1 MSFDGTSTRRDSVYL
16 TPRPSVDHS
25 SFGSPFASE
34 LPFPQAPAL
43 PTGAP
48 TSQQMLSGCSST
60 VSMQS
65 RGSATAQAIIEST
78 QALEAELLKLRQ
90 SHSDKDREIAALRAS
105 IALTAYQDSS
115 TNGQALDDPTAC
127 TATDSLAD
135 VSKGDEA
142 EADAGYSILS
152 PAFGHLRRAY
162 ARSCSLPVV
171 GGVARV
177 GLRTADACVSRATRW
192 ASCEQV
198 GKDVDGLLQYVDEQ
212 VLTPRLQKARS
223 RSLALCE
230 PALRKV
236 DPLLVRSSALL
247 AGLLS
252 APRGFAE
259 AFRRRAT
266 SPAVWLREVLQGWY
280 GTPPGRLA
288 MEDKLSKSAEAASVT
303 AAVTAA
309 AANGSTGGVISQCTG
324 EEEQTAEASH
334 D

>member
-1 MSFDGTSTRRDSVYL
+1 MYH

-34 LPFPQAPAL
+34 LPFPQAPPVPA
-43 PTGAP
+43 GAP
-48 TSQQMLSGCSST
+48 TAQPMLSGSPST

-78 QALEAELLKLRQ
+78 QALEAELLRLRQ
-90 SHSDKDREIAALRAS
+90 SHSEKDREIAALRAS
-105 IALTAYQDSS
+105 IVLTALVDPGTSS
-115 TNGQALDDPTAC
+115 QALEDPAAC
-127 TATDSLAD
+127 PATDGLAD
-135 VSKGDEA
+135 VVKADEA
-142 EADAGYSILS
+142 EAAAVYSILS

-162 ARSCSLPVV
+162 ARSCDLPIV
-171 GGVARV
+171 GRVARA
-177 GLRTADACVSRATRW
+177 GLRTADACVSRATKW

-212 VLTPRLQKARS
+212 VLTPRLQKARVG
-223 RSLALCE
+223 SLALCE
-230 PALRKV
+230 PGLRKV

-247 AGLLS
+247 ACLLS

-266 SPAVWLREVLQGWY
+266 SPAVWLREALRGWY

-288 MEDKLSKSAEAASVT
+288 MEDKLSKSAEAASVK
-303 AAVTAA
+303 AAVNAA
-309 AANGSTGGVISQCTG
+309 AANGSTGGVIIQCIG
-324 EEEQTAEASH
+324 EEEQAAEASH